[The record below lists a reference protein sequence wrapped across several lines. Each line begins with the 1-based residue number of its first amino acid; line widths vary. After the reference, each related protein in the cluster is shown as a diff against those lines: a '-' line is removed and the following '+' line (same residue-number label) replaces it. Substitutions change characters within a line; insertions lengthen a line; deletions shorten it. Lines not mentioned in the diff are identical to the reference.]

1 MILYKVYVEL
11 NCDFTIHFLLSKLKG
26 RIYDSKTTNKL
37 VNVRLMKRRG
47 RGDFRAGSEFGNA
60 LNNIIYCLEVA
71 ELFGAKFR
79 I

>member
-26 RIYDSKTTNKL
+26 NYDSKTTNKL
-37 VNVRLMKRRG
+37 VNVRLMKGRG
-47 RGDFRAGSEFGNA
+47 RGDFRAGSDFGNA
-60 LNNIIYCLEVA
+60 LKNIIYCLEVA